1 MTTELR
7 SLDAAELTRLGGLK
21 TQCRASLLC
30 TEHNAPYPCEVCD
43 ALGYPSVAC
52 SACLQEFPEG
62 MSTTG
67 ERPCASQ
74 AVFAKTGRIAF
85 EAEAMSALADRA
97 REKESARERRKREKE
112 AAERAREEQARKDF
126 HAREAADRAALE
138 RARAERERAERERK
152 ERTEPAPAPA
162 PVPEGD
168 RALGDRRA
176 RRAVWASLLSAL
188 AGAYTLW
195 QAPLI
200 DMPSASIGALIAYGE
215 TV

>member
-21 TQCRASLLC
+21 TQCGAALLC
-30 TEHNAPYPCEVCD
+30 SEHNAPHPCEVCD
-43 ALGYPSVAC
+43 ALDYKSVAC

-85 EAEAMSALADRA
+85 EADAMSALADQA

-138 RARAERERAERERK
+138 RARAARSAIG
-152 ERTEPAPAPA
+152 EPAGWSGPRFSARWPAPT
-162 PVPEGD
+162 PCGRP
-168 RALGDRRA
+168 
-176 RRAVWASLLSAL
+176 
-188 AGAYTLW
+188 
-195 QAPLI
+195 P
-200 DMPSASIGALIAYGE
+200 
-215 TV
+215 